1 MGPSVWQRLQERLD
15 PLQLR
20 PRLRSD
26 VVIRALET
34 RDHQPYYMAK
44 SPRAGTYVRLSPR
57 ERDLLVL
64 MDGEHTVKQIVLA
77 DFAAHK
83 SLAFKRVI
91 QLVTLLRAQSFLV
104 DRLVPTYALLQQR
117 LRTRSGPRA
126 WATRLAALLLQS
138 EIAIRG
144 IDPFVTALYRSIGWA
159 LLSRP
164 GLSVL
169 AAIAVVG
176 LLVFQVGAAQS
187 TPLPRLLTG
196 EHSLLV
202 GIGYGLFLLVSIL
215 LHELGHALT
224 CKAFGGEIRRG
235 GFRLLFGF
243 PVFYVDT
250 TDSWLQP
257 RWQRIAVSTAGVAA
271 DAVVAGGCSLLAL
284 VLPRE
289 LATVS
294 LAFATTSYVVI
305 LFNLFPLLELDGYYI
320 LVDLLETAN
329 LRPRSL
335 AFIRESLPRK
345 LWRREPFSR
354 EELTLS
360 VYGLLSAAFAGFVML
375 KALHFWDSTLTGLLK
390 EAFEGGNRLL
400 IGVAVLFTGLI
411 LGAMALK
418 VARLTHSAAGL
429 AGRGARYLLRA
440 AEHARLRPRGRL
452 LEGVPVLAELPPAQ
466 LDAIAAALRPR
477 RYSAGSAV
485 MRQGEAGDRF
495 CLIAHGDAEVV
506 LVEQGRDPAPVAT
519 LSAGDYFGELALLN
533 QAPRAATV
541 RALTTLDVLEL
552 TAEAFKQ
559 LVSPTWQLRERMQ
572 QAVQLRLSIANMPL
586 FSGLGPAERDL
597 LMSRVREESFEAGRE
612 IIRQGEAGDRFYIVR
627 EGQVRVLRAD
637 GDQTARVLAV
647 LGPGEFFGELA
658 LLNAAPR
665 NATVVSL
672 TPVRLWSLDRRDFD
686 DVLRH
691 YLQLDEAVQTTARL
705 RVAPR
710 LETSRP
716 LLAGAGSPR
725 DEQAEVA

>member
-1 MGPSVWQRLQERLD
+1 VAPSVWLRLQERLD

-20 PRLRSD
+20 PTLRPD
-26 VVIRALET
+26 IVIRALET

-44 SPRAGTYVRLSPR
+44 SPRAGTYIRLSPR

-91 QLVTLLRAQSFLV
+91 QLVMLLQAQSFLV

-117 LRTRSGPRA
+117 LRTRGGPRE
-126 WATRLAALLLQS
+126 WATRVAALLLQS
-138 EIAIRG
+138 EITLRG
-144 IDPFVTALYRSIGWA
+144 IDPFVTALYRSIGWI

-164 GLSVL
+164 GLLVL
-169 AAIAVVG
+169 AVIAIAG
-176 LLVFQVGAAQS
+176 LLVFQLGAVQS

-196 EHSLLV
+196 DHGLPV
-202 GIGYGLFLLVSIL
+202 GLAYGLFLVLSIL

-235 GFRLLFGF
+235 GFKLLFGF

-250 TDSWLQP
+250 TDSWMQP
-257 RWQRIAVSTAGVAA
+257 RFQRVAVSAAGVAV
-271 DAVVAGGCSLLAL
+271 DTVVAGGCALLAL
-284 VLPRE
+284 VLPPE

-294 LAFATTSYVVI
+294 LALATTSYVVV

-320 LVDLLETAN
+320 LLDLLETAN

-345 LWRREPFSR
+345 LWQRESFSR
-354 EELTLS
+354 DELILA
-360 VYGLLSAAFAGFVML
+360 VYGLLSAAFAGFFLL
-375 KALHFWDSTLTGLLK
+375 KALSFWDSALTGLVK

-400 IGVAVLFTGLI
+400 IGLAVLFTGVI
-411 LGAMALK
+411 LGVLALK

-429 AGRGARYLLRA
+429 AGRGAHYLLRA

-477 RYSAGSAV
+477 RYAAGSAV
-485 MRQGEAGDRF
+485 MRQGEPGDRY
-495 CLIAHGDAEVV
+495 CLIVRGAAEVV
-506 LVEQGRDPAPVAT
+506 RADQGRDPALVAT
-519 LSAGDYFGELALLN
+519 LGPGDYFGELALLN

-541 RALTTLDVLEL
+541 RALTSLDVYEL
-552 TAEAFKQ
+552 TAQAFKQ
-559 LVSPTWQLRERMQ
+559 LVSPTWQLRERMG
-572 QAVQLRLSIANMPL
+572 QAVQLRLNLAAMPL

-597 LMSRVREESFEAGRE
+597 LMSRVREDEVEAGQE
-612 IIRQGEAGDRFYIVR
+612 IIHQREAGDRFYIVR
-627 EGQVRVLRAD
+627 EGQVRVLREEGEEA
-637 GDQTARVLAV
+637 AREIAI

-658 LLNAAPR
+658 LLYAAPR
-665 NATVVSL
+665 NATVVAL
-672 TPVRLWSLDRRDFD
+672 TTVRLWSLDRRDFD

-691 YLQLDEAVQTTARL
+691 YLRLDETIQATARQ
-705 RVAPR
+705 RIVPD
-710 LETSRP
+710 LEAVRP
-716 LLAGAGSPR
+716 VPTGAGDCR
-725 DEQAEVA
+725 GERVDVA